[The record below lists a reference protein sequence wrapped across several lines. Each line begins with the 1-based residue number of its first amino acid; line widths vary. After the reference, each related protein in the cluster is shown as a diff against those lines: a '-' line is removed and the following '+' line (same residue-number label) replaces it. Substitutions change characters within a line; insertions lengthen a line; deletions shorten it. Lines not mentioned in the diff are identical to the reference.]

1 MSSGGDPIVSVR
13 GVGKRYLLGASLST
27 RMLREQ
33 ISDGFQRLLGGTRK
47 GREQREEF
55 WALKDISFDVAPGE
69 VLGIIGRNGAGKST
83 LLKVLS
89 EITEPSLGEIHI
101 RGHIASLLEVG
112 TGFHPELTGRENI
125 YLNGAIL
132 GMSRSE
138 ITKNLD
144 EIIAFSG
151 VERFIDTPVKRYS
164 SGMYVRLAFSVAAH
178 LEPEILVIDEV
189 LAVGDFEF
197 QKRCLGKIGQ
207 VARSGRTILF
217 VSHNM
222 TVMNELCERCLLL
235 DQGKL
240 VASGPTGPIIDRY
253 LDTVSGNDDT
263 ELAPPPDK
271 DAWITQVSL
280 HHEKPDSSRTFR
292 MGETLVVEIGYKTRK
307 RVEQLGFGIILEDSI
322 QNVRVF
328 ASLSSIEGLKLEN
341 VNGDGRVRLRFPELC
356 LIPGRYRISA
366 NLNAKHFQYDRRVGI
381 RVLDVVGEDELGTG
395 FMLNRQH
402 NGVVWLP
409 HEWDLE

>member
-1 MSSGGDPIVSVR
+1 MEEPIVSVR
-13 GVGKRYLLGASLST
+13 GIGKQYFLGASLSN

-33 ISDGFQRLLGGTRK
+33 MTEGFQRIFRK
-47 GREQREEF
+47 SPKKAPKREAF
-55 WALKDISFDVAPGE
+55 WALQEISFDVAQGE
-69 VLGIIGRNGAGKST
+69 VLGIIGRKGAGKST

-89 EITEPSLGEIHI
+89 EITEPTVGEIHI
-101 RGHIASLLEVG
+101 QGHIASLLEVG

-132 GMSRSE
+132 GMPRSD
-138 ITKNLD
+138 IGKKLD
-144 EIIAFSG
+144 EIVAFSG

-222 TVMNELCERCLLL
+222 TIMNEFCERCLLL

-240 VASGPTGPIIDRY
+240 VDSGPTGRVIDHY
-253 LDTVSGNDDT
+253 LETMTGNDEPD
-263 ELAPPPDK
+263 LKPPVNS

-280 HHEKPDSSRTFR
+280 RHDAPSSSRTFR
-292 MGETLVVEIGYKTRK
+292 MGETLIVEIAYQTRT
-307 RVEQLGFGIILEDSI
+307 RVDQLGFGIIFEDSI
-322 QNVRVF
+322 QNVRIF
-328 ASLSSIEGLKLEN
+328 ASLSTTEGLKLEN
-341 VNGDGRVRLRFPELC
+341 VDGEGRVNIRFPNLC
-356 LIPGRYRISA
+356 LVPGRYRVSV
-366 NLNAKHFQYDRRVGI
+366 NLNAKHYQYDRRVGI

-395 FMLNRQH
+395 FVLNRQQ
-402 NGVVWLP
+402 NGIVWLP
-409 HEWDLE
+409 HEWDLDQD

>member
-1 MSSGGDPIVSVR
+1 MEEPIVSVR
-13 GVGKRYLLGASLST
+13 GIGKQYSLGASLSN

-33 ISDGFQRLLGGTRK
+33 MADGFQRIFRK
-47 GREQREEF
+47 GPNKAPKREAF
-55 WALKDISFDVAPGE
+55 WALQEISFDVARGE

-89 EITEPSLGEIHI
+89 EITEPTVGEIHLQ
-101 RGHIASLLEVG
+101 GHIASLLEVG

-132 GMSRSE
+132 GMPRSH
-138 ITKNLD
+138 ISKKLD
-144 EIIAFSG
+144 EIVSFSG

-197 QKRCLGKIGQ
+197 QKRCFGKIGQ

-222 TVMNELCERCLLL
+222 TIMNELCERCLLL

-240 VASGPTGPIIDRY
+240 VDSGPTGPVIDRY
-253 LDTVSGNDDT
+253 LETMTGND
-263 ELAPPPDK
+263 EPILSPPTNS

-280 HHEKPDSSRTFR
+280 RHEAPRSSRTFR
-292 MGETLVVEIGYKTRK
+292 MGETLIVDIAYQTRT
-307 RVEQLGFGIILEDSI
+307 RVDQLGFGIILEDSI
-322 QNVRVF
+322 QNVRIF
-328 ASLSSIEGLKLEN
+328 ASLSSTEGLKLEN
-341 VNGDGRVRLRFPELC
+341 VDGEGRVSIRFPNLC
-356 LIPGRYRISA
+356 LVPGRYRVSL
-366 NLNAKHFQYDRRVGI
+366 NLNAKHYQYDRRVGI

-395 FMLNRQH
+395 FVLNRQQ
-402 NGVVWLP
+402 NGIVWLP
-409 HEWDLE
+409 HEWVLDQD